1 MSTNPP
7 VPPPPG
13 NWRPGDYPAAGSPYA
28 PDSIL
33 NPASTTNPPGRISLI
48 LGVVA
53 VVLSVV
59 GTIVQAVL
67 IRQGWSPGTVG
78 LGGGVPSLVGGAAAI
93 GAVVTGIIGL
103 RNPGPKGAAG
113 AGTGIGASYLV
124 GTLSTTLVWGLGSF
138 F

>member
-1 MSTNPP
+1 MSTNAPGP
-7 VPPPPG
+7 TPPG

-33 NPASTTNPPGRISLI
+33 NPGSTTNPAGRISLV

-53 VVLSVV
+53 VAVS
-59 GTIVQAVL
+59 IVSTFIQAML
-67 IRQGWSPGTVG
+67 LRQGWSPTTFGLVSGTA
-78 LGGGVPSLVGGAAAI
+78 SLVGAGVAI
-93 GAVVTGIIGL
+93 GAVVLGIIGL

-124 GTLSTTLVWGLGSF
+124 GILSSTLVWGLGSF

>member
-1 MSTNPP
+1 MSTNAPGP
-7 VPPPPG
+7 TPPG

-33 NPASTTNPPGRISLI
+33 SPGSTTNPQGRISLI

-53 VVLSVV
+53 VAVS
-59 GTIVQAVL
+59 IVSSIIQATL
-67 IRQGWSPGTVG
+67 LRQGWGPATYG
-78 LGGGVPSLVGGAAAI
+78 LVSGIASLVGVAVAV
-93 GAVVTGIIGL
+93 GAVIVGVIGL
-103 RNPGPKGAAG
+103 RSPGPKGAAG

-124 GTLSTTLVWGLGSF
+124 GILSTTLVWGLGSF